1 MGTED
6 HFFKI
11 KTEIYLL
18 LVVSGNGRESN
29 KGICELKEV

>member
-11 KTEIYLL
+11 KTKIYLL
-18 LVVSGNGRESN
+18 LVISEKGRERN
-29 KGICELKEV
+29 KVYAN